1 MSHVDQRIAAVAH
14 VSIAF
19 GVFIGVGF
27 LLGLAINFV
36 IWLRSKRSPFVE
48 LHAEQAGAY
57 QLVVLLINIAIA
69 GIWIAAVV
77 AFLADPEVVTRGL
90 SVKQVL
96 LGAWCLLLPVQI
108 AWFFGTILLGV
119 YAGIVVATGH
129 DFSYPFFGP
138 WARRRMEK
146 RTRSR
151 PA

>member
-1 MSHVDQRIAAVAH
+1 MSHIDQRIAAIAH

-19 GVFIGVGF
+19 GVLIGVGF
-27 LLGLAINFV
+27 LLGLAINLV

-57 QLVVLLINIAIA
+57 QLVVLLTNAAIV
-69 GIWIAAVV
+69 GIWIAVIV

-96 LGAWCLLLPVQI
+96 MAAWCVLLPVQI
-108 AWFFGTILLGV
+108 AWFFGTLFLGV

-129 DFSYPFFGP
+129 DFSYPIFGP
-138 WARRRMEK
+138 WAQRRMAA
-146 RTRSR
+146 RGRHQ
-151 PA
+151 